1 LQHASLHIPPPARRA
16 SAPPAADVLE
26 ARIVKALG
34 TVVLLVVEDSAFI
47 PVFERLE
54 KELAD
59 IRSRNDAI
67 ERARQFLPV
76 GYQNAMR

>member
-1 LQHASLHIPPPARRA
+1 MQHASPHTPQPARRA
-16 SAPPAADVLE
+16 PAPHAAEALE

-34 TVVLLVVEDSAFI
+34 TVALLVVEDPIYI

-54 KELAD
+54 RELAD

-67 ERARQFLPV
+67 DRARQFLAPNH
-76 GYQNAMR
+76 QNAMR

>member
-1 LQHASLHIPPPARRA
+1 MQHASLHIPPPARRA

-34 TVVLLVVEDSAFI
+34 TVALLVVEDPTFI

-54 KELAD
+54 QELAD
-59 IRSRNDAI
+59 IRSRNDVI
-67 ERARQFLPV
+67 ERARQFLPAEH
-76 GYQNAMR
+76 QNAIR

>member
-1 LQHASLHIPPPARRA
+1 MLHTSLHNLRTTRRV
-16 SAPPAADVLE
+16 SAPPVAKALE

-34 TVVLLVVEDSAFI
+34 TVAQLVVEDPAYV

-54 KELAD
+54 QELAG

-67 ERARQFLPV
+67 ERARQFLPSEH
-76 GYQNAMR
+76 QNAMR

>member
-1 LQHASLHIPPPARRA
+1 MSGTSLHNLRTVRRV
-16 SAPPAADVLE
+16 SAPPVAEALE

-34 TVVLLVVEDSAFI
+34 TVAQLVVEDPAYV

-54 KELAD
+54 QELAG

-67 ERARQFLPV
+67 ERARQFLPSEH
-76 GYQNAMR
+76 QNAMR